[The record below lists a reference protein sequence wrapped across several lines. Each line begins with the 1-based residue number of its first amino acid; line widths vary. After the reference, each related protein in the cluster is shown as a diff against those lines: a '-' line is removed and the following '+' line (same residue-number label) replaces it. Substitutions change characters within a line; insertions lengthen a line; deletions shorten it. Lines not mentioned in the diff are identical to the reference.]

1 MNNLEYSNK
10 IKEIL
15 TGLVGKEV
23 TNKRFG
29 KGTIVEI
36 GEHVKVNFNGTV
48 KNMTKEKFF
57 DFNTPADQS
66 VILEIEAINKEHE
79 IYVEEKRKET
89 AKRAAELA
97 EQRRKEADERKKQ
110 EEASRRKPKAKK
122 SFDEKFG
129 SDYNLALLNRTPV
142 LTYNDVEDK
151 HGIQISGFGR
161 GINPKEDCVVLIS
174 TVEENSDHFTY
185 HDKWNYDGHYEYS
198 GEGSV
203 GDQSLTKG
211 NKAIVDAAENGKP
224 IYLYVKFGPQEYYPQ
239 GIMRLVEYKKV
250 YAPDKNGDMRKE
262 YVFILE
268 RMQNIKRIIS

>member
-1 MNNLEYSNK
+1 MNDLEYSNK

-15 TGLVGKEV
+15 TGLVGKEI
-23 TNKRFG
+23 TNIGLG

-36 GEHVKVNFNGTV
+36 GEHVKIDFNGTV
-48 KNMTKEKFF
+48 RDIAKENFF

-79 IYVEEKRKET
+79 IYVEEKRKER

-97 EQRRKEADERKKQ
+97 EKRRKEAEERKKK

-129 SDYNLALLNRTPV
+129 SDYNLSLLNRTPV

-161 GINPKEDCVVLIS
+161 GINPKEDCIVLIS
-174 TVEENSDHFTY
+174 TVEEYSDHFTY
-185 HDKWNYDGHYEYS
+185 HDKWNHDDCYEYS
-198 GEGSV
+198 
-203 GDQSLTKG
+203 
-211 NKAIVDAAENGKP
+211 VDAAENGKP
-224 IYLYVKFGPQEYYPQ
+224 IYLYIKFGPQKYLPQ
-239 GIMRLVEYKKV
+239 GIMRLVDYKIV
-250 YAPDKNGDMRKE
+250 EAPDKNGDMRKE
-262 YVFILE
+262 YVFIL
-268 RMQNIKRIIS
+268 KRI

>member
-1 MNNLEYSNK
+1 MNDLEYSNK

-15 TGLVGKEV
+15 AGLVGKEI
-23 TNKRFG
+23 TNIGLG

-36 GEHVKVNFNGTV
+36 GEYVKIDFNGTV
-48 KNMTKEKFF
+48 RDIAKENFF
-57 DFNTPADQS
+57 DFNTPANQS

-79 IYVEEKRKET
+79 IYVEEKRKER

-97 EQRRKEADERKKQ
+97 EKRRKEAEERKKK

-151 HGIQISGFGR
+151 HGIQIAVSGR

-174 TVEENSDHFTY
+174 TVEGNSDHFTY

-211 NKAIVDAAENGKP
+211 NRAIVDAAENGKP
-224 IYLYVKFGPQEYYPQ
+224 IYLYIKFGPQKYLPQ
-239 GIMRLVEYKKV
+239 GIMRLVDYKIV
-250 YAPDKNGDMRKE
+250 DAPDKNGDMRKE
-262 YVFILE
+262 YVFIL
-268 RMQNIKRIIS
+268 KRIYNTKQTIS

>member
-1 MNNLEYSNK
+1 MNDLEYSNK

-15 TGLVGKEV
+15 SGLVGREV
-23 TNKRFG
+23 THKDFG
-29 KGTIVEI
+29 KGTVVEI
-36 GEHVKVNFNGTV
+36 GEHVKVDFNGTV
-48 KNMTKEKFF
+48 KKFVKENFF
-57 DFNTPADQS
+57 DFNTPVDQS
-66 VILEIEAINKEHE
+66 VILEIEAVNKEHE
-79 IYVEEKRKET
+79 IYVEEKRKEA

-97 EQRRKEADERKKQ
+97 EQRRKEAEERKKQ
-110 EEASRRKPKAKK
+110 EEASRHKHKAKK

-161 GINPKEDCVVLIS
+161 GINPKEDCIVLIS
-174 TVEENSDHFTY
+174 TVEGNSDHFTY

-198 GEGSV
+198 GEGST
-203 GDQSLTKG
+203 GDQTLTKG
-211 NKAIVDAAENGKP
+211 NKAIIDAAENGKP

-239 GIMRLVEYKKV
+239 GIMKLLEHKTIQ
-250 YAPDKNGDMRKE
+250 APDKNGNMRKE

-268 RMQNIKRIIS
+268 RMEVK

>member
-1 MNNLEYSNK
+1 MNDLEYSNK

-15 TGLVGKEV
+15 TGLVGKEI
-23 TNKRFG
+23 TNIGLG

-36 GEHVKVNFNGTV
+36 GKYVKIDFNGTV
-48 KNMTKEKFF
+48 RDIAKENFF

-79 IYVEEKRKET
+79 IYVEEKRKER

-97 EQRRKEADERKKQ
+97 EKRRKEAEERKKQ

-129 SDYNLALLNRTPV
+129 SDYNLDLLNRYPV
-142 LTYNDVEDK
+142 LTYNDVENK

-161 GINPKEDCVVLIS
+161 GINPKEDCIVLIS
-174 TVEENSDHFTY
+174 TVEEYSDHFTY
-185 HDKWNYDGHYEYS
+185 HDKWNHDDCYEYS

-211 NKAIVDAAENGKP
+211 NRAIVDAAENGKP
-224 IYLYVKFGPQEYYPQ
+224 IYLYIKFGPQKYLPQ
-239 GIMRLVEYKKV
+239 GIMRLVDYKIV
-250 YAPDKNGDMRKE
+250 DAPDKNGDMRKE
-262 YVFILE
+262 YVFIL
-268 RMQNIKRIIS
+268 KRI

>member
-1 MNNLEYSNK
+1 MNDLEYSNK

-15 TGLVGKEV
+15 AGLVGKEV
-23 TNKRFG
+23 TNKVLG
-29 KGTIVEI
+29 KAMVVEI
-36 GEHVKVNFNGTV
+36 GEYVKVDFNGTV
-48 KNMTKEKFF
+48 KKFVKESFF
-57 DFNTPADQS
+57 DYNTPADQS
-66 VILEIEAINKEHE
+66 VILKIEEVNKEHE
-79 IYVEEKRKET
+79 IYVEEKRKE
-89 AKRAAELA
+89 AVKRAAELA
-97 EQRRKEADERKKQ
+97 EQRRKEAEERKKQ
-110 EEASRRKPKAKK
+110 EEASRRKPKTKK
-122 SFDEKFG
+122 SFDEKFC

-174 TVEENSDHFTY
+174 TVVGNRDHFTY
-185 HDKWNYDGHYEYS
+185 HDKWNHEGYYEYS
-198 GEGSV
+198 GEGST

-250 YAPDKNGDMRKE
+250 DVPDKNGAMRKE

-268 RMQNIKRIIS
+268 KV